1 MRSCPSTID
10 TVPSFPVNRLP
21 AVTRTS
27 RTFCRGERRLLFRR
41 RYEINYGGKFSR
53 HDEPAEGLILF
64 VSVFIK
70 RILQREFNARCYSCS
85 HDLSYRRRAISSR
98 ELFAFFFSSNLSA
111 IVWKV
116 NRYVNTHR
124 LLRHHVRH

>member
-70 RILQREFNARCYSCS
+70 RILPSSKENLTRVVTPVPRFV
-85 HDLSYRRRAISSR
+85 ISKASDIVER
-98 ELFAFFFSSNLSA
+98 IVCIFFFFEF
-111 IVWKV
+111 VCD
-116 NRYVNTHR
+116 
-124 LLRHHVRH
+124 LLKSE

>member
-70 RILQREFNARCYSCS
+70 RILP
-85 HDLSYRRRAISSR
+85 SSR
-98 ELFAFFFSSNLSA
+98 ENLTRVVTTICHIEGERYRRENCLYFFFFES
-111 IVWKV
+111 VCD
-116 NRYVNTHR
+116 R
-124 LLRHHVRH
+124 LESE

>member
-70 RILQREFNARCYSCS
+70 RILPSSKENLTRVVTPVPTICHIEGER
-85 HDLSYRRRAISSR
+85 YRR
-98 ELFAFFFSSNLSA
+98 ENCLHFFFLRICLRSSG
-111 IVWKV
+111 K
-116 NRYVNTHR
+116 
-124 LLRHHVRH
+124 